1 MTNLNKRKEPVEHQK
16 YIDRFLGIT
25 NSSENKYARAYGG
38 ILELDCDSTL
48 KLLIIVMIDDARLN
62 KGWIKWAQNT
72 YADKLCKSRN
82 SIHLWFKRLEEEEII
97 IPSES
102 NKAGGRKNKH
112 VLDLHLFI
120 KKYSKSV
127 LQVGTPSVS

>member
-1 MTNLNKRKEPVEHQK
+1 MKDLNNKVVNTEHARLIKSFLDLTNNKANV
-16 YIDRFLGIT
+16 F
-25 NSSENKYARAYGG
+25 ARAYPS
-38 ILELDCDSTL
+38 ILSLKCDATL

-82 SIHLWFKRLEEEEII
+82 SIHLWFKRLEEEQII
-97 IPSES
+97 IPSEN

-120 KKYSKSV
+120 KKYSKPV
-127 LQVGTPSVS
+127 LQVGTSSVS

>member
-1 MTNLNKRKEPVEHQK
+1 MKDLNKRKEPVEHQK
-16 YIDRFLGIT
+16 YIDRFLSIAD
-25 NSSENKYARAYGG
+25 NKANNYARAYGG
-38 ILELDCDSTL
+38 ILQLDCDSTL

-82 SIHLWFKRLEEEEII
+82 SIHLWFKRLEEEKFI
-97 IPSES
+97 IPSKG
-102 NKAGGRKNKH
+102 NKQGGRLKQH

-127 LQVGTPSVS
+127 LQVGTS